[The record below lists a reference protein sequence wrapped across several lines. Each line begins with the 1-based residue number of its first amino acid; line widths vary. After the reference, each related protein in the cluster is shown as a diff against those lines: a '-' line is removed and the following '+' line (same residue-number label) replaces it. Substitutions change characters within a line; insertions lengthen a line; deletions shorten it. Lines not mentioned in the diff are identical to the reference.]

1 MMRTQRQKQREMK
14 SFILHR
20 NALATEKSVAN
31 PVLAPVLGCS
41 QQALLRFR
49 AVSKNVYNCYFI
61 YKWIELL
68 KVKWSAL
75 VVFFKLN

>member
-14 SFILHR
+14 SFIRHR

-49 AVSKNVYNCYFI
+49 AVSQNNIKTKYYEQSHLSI
-61 YKWIELL
+61 HQ
-68 KVKWSAL
+68 
-75 VVFFKLN
+75 